1 MLKNSTGG
9 ISNVADL
16 AKNMINI
23 NTKWSNLNKKV
34 DSKNKLFSQLSDYI
48 NELRRNIYIFLLFN
62 LRINFYFLSFLRA
75 ITPRKHMVRK
85 SSTKIKFI
93 KNRS

>member
-48 NELRRNIYIFLLFN
+48 NELRRITNFFFN
-62 LRINFYFLSFLRA
+62 LI
-75 ITPRKHMVRK
+75 
-85 SSTKIKFI
+85 
-93 KNRS
+93 